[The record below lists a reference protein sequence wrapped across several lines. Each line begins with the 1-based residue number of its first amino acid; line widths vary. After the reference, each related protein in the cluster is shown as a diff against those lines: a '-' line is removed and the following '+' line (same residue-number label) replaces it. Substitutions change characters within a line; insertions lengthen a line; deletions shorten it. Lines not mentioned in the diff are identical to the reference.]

1 MDTSLATAPNRILD
15 AFVAQPFTAAE
26 FAAQLRLA
34 CNDGRI
40 PVDLE
45 DEVDAA
51 LIVLDAIPA

>member
-1 MDTSLATAPNRILD
+1 MNNPIATAPNRVLD
-15 AFVAQPFTAAE
+15 AFIAQQLPARDFAAE
-26 FAAQLRLA
+26 LRKA

-51 LIVLDAIPA
+51 LAVLDAIPA